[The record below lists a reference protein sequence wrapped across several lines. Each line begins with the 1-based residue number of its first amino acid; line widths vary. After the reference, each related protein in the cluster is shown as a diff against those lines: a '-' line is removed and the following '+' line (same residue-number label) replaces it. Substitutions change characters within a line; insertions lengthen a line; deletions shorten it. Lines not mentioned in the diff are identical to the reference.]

1 MDRGEQMRKAYFS
14 VVYAILAVVSLVLAS
29 GAPAS
34 YSGFGGR

>member
-1 MDRGEQMRKAYFS
+1 MRNVYFS
-14 VVYAILAVVSLVLAS
+14 VLYAILAMASLVLAS